1 VLLRVTLLAAVIA
14 LVLVLWS
21 VWWEPSSLGVVERTI
36 AVHPWHV
43 EHAGLKIAVLS
54 DLHVGA
60 PHRDLGRLRELVT
73 VTNEQKPDFTVLL
86 GDFVIQ
92 GVKGGTFVPPESIAR
107 ELSGLTAPLGVVAV
121 LGNHDWWFDGER
133 VRRALTAQGIKVLV
147 DANLKLTYKDH
158 SFWLMGLDDL
168 WTRGNHLQST
178 IAAIRD
184 NEPILALSHNP
195 DIFPDIPQRVSL
207 TLAGHTHGG
216 QVNLPLIGRPVV
228 PSKFGQR
235 FAYGLVEERGR
246 KLFVTGGIGTSI
258 IPVRFRVKPEVV
270 VLSLIPEQ

>member
-1 VLLRVTLLAAVIA
+1 VITVVLL
-14 LVLVLWS
+14 LWS
-21 VWWEPSSLGVVERTI
+21 VWWEPSSLAVVERTI
-36 AVHPWHV
+36 AVQPWHA
-43 EHAGLKIAVLS
+43 EHGGLRIAVLS

-60 PHRDLGRLRELVT
+60 PHRGLAKVRELVS
-73 VTNEQKPDFTVLL
+73 VTNAQKPDLIVIL

-92 GVKGGTFVPPESIAR
+92 GVVGGTFVPPEAIAR

-121 LGNHDWWFDGER
+121 LGNHDWWLDGER
-133 VRRALTAQGIKVLV
+133 VRRAITAQGIKVLA
-147 DANLKLTYKDH
+147 DDNLKVTYKGQ

-178 IAAIRD
+178 IAAIHD

-195 DIFPDIPQRVSL
+195 DIFPDIPERVSL

-216 QVNLPLIGRPVV
+216 QVNLPFIGRPVV

-270 VLSLIPEQ
+270 VLTLIPER